1 MANDGNEP
9 GLERHTVGS
18 DLLIPIAAIALA
30 VYYFTTIIDSPW
42 TAQVTAFF
50 VGVILIG
57 LSLLHIGRSLWR
69 LHKGEARFTVSDLL
83 QPFDMLPQRIALFA
97 LTVLSL
103 VLMPTLGFTLT
114 AILFLAGAMLLLN
127 RGRTPVR
134 IVSMAIAFSVVWFIV
149 FVLIFQRRFPL
160 GWLDNQISAVFKP
173 LLKTL
178 GLG

>member
-1 MANDGNEP
+1 MANDENEP
-9 GLERHTVGS
+9 QVERRAAGS
-18 DLLIPIAAIALA
+18 DLVIPIAAIALA
-30 VYYFTTIIDSPW
+30 VYYFTTIIESPW

-57 LSLLHIGRSLWR
+57 LSLLHIGRSLWQ
-69 LHKGEARFTVSDLL
+69 LQKGEARFSVGDLL
-83 QPFDMLPQRIALFA
+83 QPFDLLPQRTALFA

-103 VLMPTLGFTLT
+103 VLMSTLGFTLT
-114 AILFLAGAMLLLN
+114 ATLFLAGAMLLLN
-127 RGRTPVR
+127 RGRAPVR
-134 IVSMAIAFSVVWFIV
+134 IVSMAIAFSIVWFIV

-160 GWLDNQISAVFKP
+160 GWLDNQIAAVVKP